1 MKGMAAF
8 GLGIFLFMQPV
19 SVAAG
24 VPGDQVRQTVDKLVA
39 ILKDPRLKQADN
51 KNERREELK
60 KLIYQRFDFT
70 EMAKRSLGP
79 EWRRHTPE
87 EQKEFV
93 KIFTDLLERAYLDT
107 DRILQRPKSP
117 IRKRAPGA
125 CHAQV
130 DTKIVD
136 NKGQEFSVNY
146 RLHNENGDWKV
157 YDVVVEDIS
166 LVNNYRA
173 QFNRLLA
180 SSSYQELVRRMKEK
194 TPASFRIRSQ
204 RSNHDRCEKKN
215 VAISRENGGRQP
227 SRFFTV
233 ASEYHSALIDE
244 HTSRE
249 RLCKR
254 RFE

>member
-24 VPGDQVRQTVDKLVA
+24 APGDQVRQSVDKLLA
-39 ILKDPRLKQADN
+39 ILADPRLKQEGK

-60 KLIYQRFDFT
+60 KVIYQRFDFT
-70 EMAKRSLGP
+70 EMSRRALGP

-93 KIFTDLLERAYLDT
+93 QLFTDLLERAYLKQIESYNDQKVRYLNERE
-107 DRILQRPKSP
+107 DHGY
-117 IRKRAPGA
+117 AE
-125 CHAQV
+125 V

-146 RLHNENGDWKV
+146 RLDNVNGDWKV
-157 YDVVVEDIS
+157 YDVVMEDIS

-173 QFNRLLA
+173 QFSRVLA
-180 SSSYQELVRRMKEK
+180 SSSYQELVHRMKDK
-194 TPASFRIRSQ
+194 TP
-204 RSNHDRCEKKN
+204 
-215 VAISRENGGRQP
+215 G
-227 SRFFTV
+227 
-233 ASEYHSALIDE
+233 L
-244 HTSRE
+244 
-249 RLCKR
+249 
-254 RFE
+254 